1 MACIDLVLC
10 QLALAL
16 VPFALGYVSFAV
28 DNPDL
33 ETGFDF
39 VFRQFADACVDLE
52 IGANQDKV
60 LGGLPDQSFQEEIE

>member
-1 MACIDLVLC
+1 MACIFLVLC
-10 QLALAL
+10 PLAL
-16 VPFALGYVSFAV
+16 VLVPVALGDVSFAV

-39 VFRQFADACVDLE
+39 VFQQLADACVDLE

-60 LGGLPDQSFQEEIE
+60 FGGLPDLLPGRN